1 MCVFLVCPTSV
12 FSLSIKPVHECLKPA
27 LLLMTSEGQRVWFHK
42 KSLCKKLSYSSLD
55 LNY

>member
-27 LLLMTSEGQRVWFHK
+27 LLLMTSKGQRVWFHK